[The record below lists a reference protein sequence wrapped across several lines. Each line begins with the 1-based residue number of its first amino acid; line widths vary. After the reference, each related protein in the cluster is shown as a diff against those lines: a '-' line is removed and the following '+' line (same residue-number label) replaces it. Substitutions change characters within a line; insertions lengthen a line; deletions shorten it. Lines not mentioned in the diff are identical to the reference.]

1 MCRPRQFW
9 PVMMARGRGRWTSG
23 PVATCDGEGY
33 ARSTQMWAAAS
44 APLLASAAL
53 LARCH
58 DEASSPEGKAV
69 VAAEMEFT
77 IGARASCSDGHCG
90 EVKRLVFDP
99 ATETVTHLVIQHGHR
114 PEAGR
119 LVPAHLAETTDGEIR
134 LRCTL
139 AEFAKFDHAEKRE
152 VADAA
157 DQHVGDVGGV
167 LGSGLA
173 YSVSSEALASEG
185 GPGELIDIGTMRPPR
200 HRRTMIEDVVP
211 LGEDQVRPGDPVHAV
226 DGEIGRVQGF
236 IVNPGDDRVTH
247 VLLQEG
253 HLWGRKE
260 VAIPITAV
268 TGMNIG
274 IRLNLT
280 KDQVGNLPPAD

>member
-1 MCRPRQFW
+1 
-9 PVMMARGRGRWTSG
+9 
-23 PVATCDGEGY
+23 
-33 ARSTQMWAAAS
+33 
-44 APLLASAAL
+44 
-53 LARCH
+53 
-58 DEASSPEGKAV
+58 
-69 VAAEMEFT
+69 VAADKEFT

-90 EVKRLVFDP
+90 EVKRLVVDP
-99 ATETVTHLVIQHGHR
+99 ATKTVTHLVVQHGHR

-139 AEFAKFDHAEKRE
+139 AEFDKFDHAEERK

-157 DQHVGDVGGV
+157 DQQVGDVGGA
-167 LGSGLA
+167 LGTGLA
-173 YSVSSEALASEG
+173 YGVGGEASARVG
-185 GPGELIDIGTMRPPR
+185 GPGELIDVGPMPPPR

-211 LGEDQVRPGDPVHAV
+211 LGEEQVRPGDAVHAV
-226 DGEIGRVQGF
+226 DGEIGLVRGF
-236 IVNPGDDRVTH
+236 LVNPGDDRVTH

-268 TGMNIG
+268 TRVDIG

-280 KDQVGNLPPAD
+280 KDQVGSLPPAD

>member
-1 MCRPRQFW
+1 M
-9 PVMMARGRGRWTSG
+9 
-23 PVATCDGEGY
+23 
-33 ARSTQMWAAAS
+33 
-44 APLLASAAL
+44 
-53 LARCH
+53 
-58 DEASSPEGKAV
+58 K
-69 VAAEMEFT
+69 FT
-77 IGARASCSDGHCG
+77 IGARANCSDGHCG

-139 AEFAKFDHAEKRE
+139 AEFDKFDHAEERE
-152 VADAA
+152 IADATV
-157 DQHVGDVGGV
+157 QHIAGALD
-167 LGSGLA
+167 SGLA
-173 YSVSSEALASEG
+173 YSASGDALAPG
-185 GPGELIDIGTMRPPR
+185 GGEFMDIGPIPPK
-200 HRRTMIEDVVP
+200 HLRTMIEDVVP
-211 LGEDQVRPGDPVHAV
+211 LGEDQMRPGDPVHAV

-236 IVNPGDDRVTH
+236 LVNPGDDRVTH

-253 HLWGRKE
+253 HLWGHKE

-268 TGMNIG
+268 TRVDIG

>member
-1 MCRPRQFW
+1 
-9 PVMMARGRGRWTSG
+9 
-23 PVATCDGEGY
+23 
-33 ARSTQMWAAAS
+33 
-44 APLLASAAL
+44 AL
-53 LARCH
+53 LVRCH

-119 LVPAHLAETTDGEIR
+119 LVPAHLAETTDGEVR

-139 AEFAKFDHAEKRE
+139 AEFGKFDHAEERE
-152 VADAA
+152 LAYEGDE
-157 DQHVGDVGGV
+157 HVSDLGV
-167 LGSGLA
+167 LGSGFV
-173 YSVSSEALASEG
+173 YNVSGEALAPVGGAFMDIGPIPGRRKTFVEDIIPVG
-185 GPGELIDIGTMRPPR
+185 EDEVGPGDR
-200 HRRTMIEDVVP
+200 
-211 LGEDQVRPGDPVHAV
+211 VHAV
-226 DGEIGRVQGF
+226 DGEIGRVGGF
-236 IVNPGDDRVTH
+236 LVNPGDQKVTH
-247 VLLQEG
+247 VLLKEG

-268 TGMNIG
+268 TGVDTG

-280 KDQVGNLPPAD
+280 